1 MDKFLL
7 LYTYNMLSGTFYQP
21 FLFQIPQNKRTPRVN
36 DSDGFSRTFFYPGGI
51 YAMIGFC
58 NHKNGSRSLPD
69 QSSVSASFHHMD
81 AGPAIHP
88 CPLLMITVETQNFNL
103 ISQDFYDKTV
113 FSLDLALI
121 PCSCGHTGCLIW
133 HGSYTR
139 KVILEDQILSLR
151 ISRVRCQN
159 CGCTHAILLSSIVP
173 YSQIPLSIHVSV
185 ARSYENGNPLCSV
198 LRRQT
203 HLDENHISSLAR
215 SYRSHWR
222 ERLRAISARTSS
234 LRDLV
239 RTCFAVFSRQ
249 FMQIK
254 TTRNKLFLLPT

>member
-1 MDKFLL
+1 MSI
-7 LYTYNMLSGTFYQP
+7 MLSGTFYQP
-21 FLFQIPQNKRTPRVN
+21 FLSQILQNKRTPRVK

-58 NHKNGSRSLPD
+58 NHKNGSRTLPD
-69 QSSVSASFHHMD
+69 QSSVSASFHHME
-81 AGPAIHP
+81 AGAAIPP
-88 CPLLMITVETQNFNL
+88 CSLLMIT
-103 ISQDFYDKTV
+103 
-113 FSLDLALI
+113 
-121 PCSCGHTGCLIW
+121 
-133 HGSYTR
+133 
-139 KVILEDQILSLR
+139 
-151 ISRVRCQN
+151 
-159 CGCTHAILLSSIVP
+159 VP

-185 ARSYENGNPLCSV
+185 ARCCENGEPLCSV

-215 SYRSHWR
+215 SYRRHWR
-222 ERLRAISARTSS
+222 DRLRAVPACAAS

-239 RTCFAVFSRQ
+239 RGCFAVFSRQ

>member
-1 MDKFLL
+1 
-7 LYTYNMLSGTFYQP
+7 MLSGTFYQP

-58 NHKNGSRSLPD
+58 NHKNGSRTLPD
-69 QSSVSASFHHMD
+69 QSSASASFHHMD

-121 PCSCGHTGCLIW
+121 PCTCGHAGCLIW
-133 HGSYTR
+133 HGSYHR
-139 KVILEDQILSLR
+139 KVILEDSVLSLR
-151 ISRVRCQN
+151 ISRVRCRY

-173 YSQIPLSIHVSV
+173 YSQILLSIHVSV
-185 ARSYENGNPLCSV
+185 AQCCENRGSLSSV
-198 LRRQT
+198 LHRQT
-203 HLDENHISSLAR
+203 YLDENHISSLAR